1 MPENMKMRM
10 SQLIKSLPK
19 NNLEGSESYL
29 KVTKNTGIDSKNIL
43 KSEEDEIVEYKC
55 SKCRDLRFILKDN
68 EAIPCTCKA
77 LREAEEILLN
87 SGISEEFRKKNFDN
101 FNYSYNMEVCEAFSK
116 AKEYV
121 KNFDKSCKN
130 KSIIFVGQVGSGKT
144 HLSMAIANSLMEKG
158 VGVLYM
164 PYRDNIISLKQNMM
178 DEEYYRKVMNKF
190 KRAKVLLIDD
200 LFKGSI
206 SGSDVNIMFEII
218 NYRYLNGLP
227 VIVSCEKSIDEI
239 MNIDEAIGS
248 RLYEMS
254 CGYVASFSGRRLNY
268 RMYGRS

>member
-1 MPENMKMRM
+1 MKA
-10 SQLIKSLPK
+10 
-19 NNLEGSESYL
+19 
-29 KVTKNTGIDSKNIL
+29 TKNTGIDNRNIL
-43 KSEEDEIVEYKC
+43 KSEENEIVEYKC

-77 LREAEEILLN
+77 LREAEEILAN

-190 KRAKVLLIDD
+190 KRAVEC
-200 LFKGSI
+200 F
-206 SGSDVNIMFEII
+206 
-218 NYRYLNGLP
+218 
-227 VIVSCEKSIDEI
+227 
-239 MNIDEAIGS
+239 
-248 RLYEMS
+248 
-254 CGYVASFSGRRLNY
+254 
-268 RMYGRS
+268 

>member
-1 MPENMKMRM
+1 MW
-10 SQLIKSLPK
+10 
-19 NNLEGSESYL
+19 
-29 KVTKNTGIDSKNIL
+29 
-43 KSEEDEIVEYKC
+43 
-55 SKCRDLRFILKDN
+55 
-68 EAIPCTCKA
+68 
-77 LREAEEILLN
+77 
-87 SGISEEFRKKNFDN
+87 
-101 FNYSYNMEVCEAFSK
+101 
-116 AKEYV
+116 

-268 RMYGRS
+268 RMYGKS

>member
-1 MPENMKMRM
+1 MSQSLNHREPEQHAIPENI
-10 SQLIKSLPK
+10 SHSYADHNA
-19 NNLEGSESYL
+19 NN
-29 KVTKNTGIDSKNIL
+29 
-43 KSEEDEIVEYKC
+43 
-55 SKCRDLRFILKDN
+55 
-68 EAIPCTCKA
+68 P
-77 LREAEEILLN
+77 
-87 SGISEEFRKKNFDN
+87 
-101 FNYSYNMEVCEAFSK
+101 
-116 AKEYV
+116 AKEYPASQC
-121 KNFDKSCKN
+121 SCSFN
-130 KSIIFVGQVGSGKT
+130 GQVGSGKT

-268 RMYGRS
+268 RMYRKS